1 MNFEIKNKHFVV
13 VGLGKTG
20 IAITRFLAQ
29 HEGKVTVS
37 ETSPLEKLKDRI
49 RALKNINFTI
59 ETGGHQKETFLSADY
74 IVVSPGIP
82 LNLAVLNIARNK
94 GIPIIGEL
102 DLVYPYLN
110 APIIAITGT
119 NGKTTTVTLL
129 GKILKAN
136 GKNVWVGGNIGEP
149 LINAIEQKNLDYI
162 VAEISSFQLESSS
175 NFHPWIAACLNVS
188 EDHIDRHRDFH
199 NYLHC
204 KLKLFQHQKINDW
217 SILEGDNKKLIDG
230 VKRLNTKSQKLL
242 FGLKKTYLPGAYLRE
257 ENIIA
262 ELYEKWSLSIKDTR
276 LLGRH
281 NYKNIMATL
290 LIAQITQCDFQVTK
304 EIIFSFPGLAHRLE
318 WVRSL
323 NGVSFYNDS
332 KATNVEATLCA
343 IDSLGAPIVLIAGGL
358 GKGQDFTPL
367 GKRGTNKV
375 KAVVVIGSAK
385 REIAQSFKEVIPVVE
400 TKTLE
405 EAVKQ
410 AWELAKPKGNVLL
423 SPACASFDM
432 FKDFK
437 ERGRVF
443 KRAVYEL

>member
-1 MNFEIKNKHFVV
+1 
-13 VGLGKTG
+13 
-20 IAITRFLAQ
+20 
-29 HEGKVTVS
+29 
-37 ETSPLEKLKDRI
+37 
-49 RALKNINFTI
+49 
-59 ETGGHQKETFLSADY
+59 
-74 IVVSPGIP
+74 
-82 LNLAVLNIARNK
+82 
-94 GIPIIGEL
+94 
-102 DLVYPYLN
+102 
-110 APIIAITGT
+110 
-119 NGKTTTVTLL
+119 
-129 GKILKAN
+129 
-136 GKNVWVGGNIGEP
+136 
-149 LINAIEQKNLDYI
+149 
-162 VAEISSFQLESSS
+162 
-175 NFHPWIAACLNVS
+175 
-188 EDHIDRHRDFH
+188 
-199 NYLHC
+199 
-204 KLKLFQHQKINDW
+204 
-217 SILEGDNKKLIDG
+217 
-230 VKRLNTKSQKLL
+230 
-242 FGLKKTYLPGAYLRE
+242 
-257 ENIIA
+257 
-262 ELYEKWSLSIKDTR
+262 
-276 LLGRH
+276 
-281 NYKNIMATL
+281 MATL

-358 GKGQDFTPL
+358 GKGQNFTPL

>member
-29 HEGKVTVS
+29 HGGKVTVS

-59 ETGGHQKETFLSADY
+59 ETSGHQKETFLSADY

-102 DLVYPYLN
+102 DLVCPYLN

-136 GKNVWVGGNIGEP
+136 GKNVWLGGNIGEP

-204 KLKLFQHQKINDW
+204 KLKIFQHQKINDW

-242 FGLKKTYLPGAYLRE
+242 FGLKKTYIPGAYLTE

-290 LIAQITQCDFQVTK
+290 LIAQITQCDFQITK
-304 EIIFSFPGLAHRLE
+304 EIIFSFPGLAYRLE

-343 IDSLGAPIVLIAGGL
+343 IDSLGAPIVLIAGGR